1 MKKNILINLRVEEEL
16 KNQFQIIAEDNGYT
30 MSEVLTA
37 SMKEVVKRGKVPSNL
52 SSKIVKRKNGIPSI
66 QEIKIEVCNILVAKP
81 WGKYIEKVSIF
92 GSYATGE
99 MTSDSDIDLSIEAG
113 KSFGLFDLNDF
124 RVTLKEAFH
133 KDVDLCIE
141 NDESAYFNSVVNREK
156 IIIYEKN

>member
-1 MKKNILINLRVEEEL
+1 MKKNVLINLRVEEEL
-16 KNQFQIIAEDNGYT
+16 KNQFQTIAEENGYT

-37 SMKEVVKRGKVPSNL
+37 SMKEMVRRGNVPFNL
-52 SSKIVKRKNGIPSI
+52 SSRIAKRKNGILSI
-66 QEIKIEVCNILVAKP
+66 QEIKIAVCNVLVAKP

-99 MTSDSDIDLSIEAG
+99 MTSDSDIDLLIKVS

-124 RVTLKEAFH
+124 RVTLKDVFH
-133 KDVDLCIE
+133 KDVDICIE